1 MGLNKGN
8 DFCAISLCV
17 CRAARVY
24 GSWRMELYIL
34 SHSFHFGLGGKE
46 KKLRSAFLGNIH
58 YNGLLSACWF
68 TFGEFFDWRYSW
80 LADGT
85 HANKRADPDLVCQ
98 GIMQL
103 GMQIKLTSMC
113 GTNSVYWVR
122 SHHFFYYSLI
132 HSGLG
137 LELQNSRLVVY
148 HISLRAEL
156 EDLAKL

>member
-1 MGLNKGN
+1 M
-8 DFCAISLCV
+8 AV
-17 CRAARVY
+17 
-24 GSWRMELYIL
+24 
-34 SHSFHFGLGGKE
+34 GGWS
-46 KKLRSAFLGNIH
+46 SAFCPTRSILAWGGRKKNCDLLFWGNIH

-85 HANKRADPDLVCQ
+85 HANKRADPNLAYQ

-137 LELQNSRLVVY
+137 LELQKYRFVVY